1 MKHETK
7 MKSILSVSV
16 CAVLLPLM
24 GCAQPKPTQLVEQ
37 EEAIV
42 ESAPPDA
49 YLKGSRH
56 PYYGS
61 ENPWDRR
68 FFYKALRLY
77 GRRGQRQM
85 LDIIEGRTADAAKY
99 CRELLEKDPQDLES
113 LFNLAAAEA
122 QMGNLEAAMTA
133 VRQAVERGMPFD
145 RFLVGPREILRP
157 LTESQAFKEYAAS
170 RRIQLAHGP
179 LLGSVT
185 THSAR
190 FWIRTIDEVPV
201 QAVVSASADLSSP
214 IRSEVRQTKADADY
228 TAIVEVQGLQPATT
242 YHYDLLIAG
251 KPALAPERP
260 SFRTYPT
267 ADAKVRFQ
275 VTFGGGSD
283 YHPPNERMWDVIRS
297 HKPDAFLG
305 LGDNVYMDLPTK
317 PNGFVEYTYYRRQS
331 RPEFRRLVSTVPVY
345 AIWDDHDSGM
355 DDDWLGPYKDRPD
368 WKMPLFRNFQ
378 QQWNNPAYG
387 DPEWPGCWHNFSI
400 GPVEFFML
408 ECRMYR
414 TNPFE
419 KHPTMLGPVQKAW
432 LKKRLKES
440 TAKFKVIASSVPWTF
455 NSKGGARDT
464 WNGFREERKE
474 IFDFLAENKINGV
487 VLLSADRHRSE
498 AWRNERPKGY
508 PLYEFESSRLTNE
521 HVHELVPGT
530 LFGYN
535 AKQSFGLL
543 TFDLTSSDPLVT
555 FQGVSIDD
563 EIVGTVTVKLSGISH

>member
-1 MKHETK
+1 MNTNAFGI
-7 MKSILSVSV
+7 SLV
-16 CAVLLPLM
+16 CATLLSLTA
-24 GCAQPKPTQLVEQ
+24 CSQKKTVQIFEQ
-37 EEAIV
+37 DEPAGEY
-42 ESAPPDA
+42 APPDA
-49 YLKGSRH
+49 YLNGSSH

-68 FFYKALRLY
+68 FFSKALNLY

-85 LDIIEGRTADAAKY
+85 LDIIEGREADAAKY
-99 CRELLEKDPQDLES
+99 CRELLAKDPNDLES
-113 LFNLAAAEA
+113 LFNLAVAEA
-122 QMGNLEAAMTA
+122 RMGNSDAAMDA
-133 VRQAVERGMPFD
+133 VKQAVDRGLPFD
-145 RFLVGPREILRP
+145 RFLVGPREVLQP
-157 LTESQAFKEYAAS
+157 LTASAAFKAIAAS
-170 RRIQLAHGP
+170 RKVQLAHGP

-185 THSAR
+185 PQSAR
-190 FWIRTIDEVPV
+190 FWVRTIDEVPV
-201 QAVVSASADLSSP
+201 QVVLSESPDLANSIQSK
-214 IRSEVRQTKADADY
+214 IRRTEAAADY
-228 TAIVEVQGLQPATT
+228 TTVIEVAGLKPATT
-242 YHYDLLIAG
+242 YHYDMLIDG
-251 KPALAPERP
+251 KSALALDHP

-267 ADAKVRFQ
+267 ADSKVRFQ
-275 VTFGGGSD
+275 VAFGGGAG
-283 YHPPNERMWDVIRS
+283 YNPVCERMWDVIRG

-355 DDDWLGPYKDRPD
+355 DDDWLGPYKDKPD
-368 WKMPLFRNFQ
+368 WKQPLFRNFQ

-387 DPEWPGCWHNFSI
+387 DADWPGCWFNFSI

-414 TNPFE
+414 TNPYDNN
-419 KHPTMLGPVQKAW
+419 PTMLGPVQKAW
-432 LKKRLKES
+432 LKKQVKQS
-440 TAKFKVIASSVPWTF
+440 TAQFKVIVSSVPWTF

-464 WNGFREERKE
+464 WNGFHEERKE

-487 VLLSADRHRSE
+487 VTLSADRHRSE
-498 AWRNERPKGY
+498 AWRNERPNGY

-521 HVHELVPGT
+521 HVHELVPGAI
-530 LFGYN
+530 FGYN

-543 TFDLTSSDPLVT
+543 TFDLTGDDPFVT

-563 EIVGTVTVKLSGISH
+563 ESVGTVSVKLSEISH

>member
-1 MKHETK
+1 
-7 MKSILSVSV
+7 
-16 CAVLLPLM
+16 
-24 GCAQPKPTQLVEQ
+24 VEQ
-37 EEAIV
+37 D
-42 ESAPPDA
+42 APAGEYALPDA
-49 YLKGSRH
+49 YLNGSPH

-68 FFYKALRLY
+68 FFSKALRLY

-99 CRELLEKDPQDLES
+99 CRELLAKDPNDLES
-113 LFNLAAAEA
+113 LFNLAVAEA
-122 QMGNLEAAMTA
+122 QMGNLNVAMDT
-133 VRQAVERGMPFD
+133 VKQAVDRGLPFD
-145 RFLVGPREILRP
+145 RFLVGPRQVLQP
-157 LTESQAFKEYAAS
+157 LTESTAFKEYATS
-170 RRIQLAHGP
+170 RKVQLAHGP

-185 THSAR
+185 SQSAR
-190 FWIRTIDEVPV
+190 FWVRTIGEVPV
-201 QAVVSASADLSSP
+201 QVVLSESPDLGNSS
-214 IRSEVRQTKADADY
+214 RSEVRRTAAAADY
-228 TAIVEVQGLQPATT
+228 TAIVEVDGLKPATT
-242 YHYDLLIAG
+242 YHYDVLIDS
-251 KPALAPERP
+251 KSALASDHP

-267 ADAKVRFQ
+267 ADSKVRFQ
-275 VTFGGGSD
+275 VAFGGGAG
-283 YHPPNERMWDVIRS
+283 YNPACERMWDTIRS
-297 HKPDAFLG
+297 HNPEAFLT
-305 LGDNVYMDLPTK
+305 LGDNVYMDLPAK

-355 DDDWLGPYKDRPD
+355 DDDWLGPYKDKPD
-368 WKMPLFRNFQ
+368 WKLPLFRNFQ

-387 DPEWPGCWHNFSI
+387 DPDWPGCWFNFSI

-414 TNPFE
+414 TNPYD
-419 KHPTMLGPVQKAW
+419 KNPTMLGPVQKAW
-432 LKKRLKES
+432 LKKQLKQS
-440 TAKFKVIASSVPWTF
+440 TARFKVIVSSVPWTF

-464 WNGFREERKE
+464 WNGFHKERKE
-474 IFDFLAENKINGV
+474 IFDFLADNKINGV

-498 AWRNERPKGY
+498 AWRNERPNGY

-543 TFDLTSSDPLVT
+543 TFNLTGGDPSVT
-555 FQGVSIDD
+555 FQGVSIDN
-563 EIVGTVTVKLSGISH
+563 EIVGTVTVKLSEISH